1 MYLLEKVKRFL
12 SYRDAISF
20 YKPIFSI
27 EGGVNVALG
36 LHFLDFSKSGFLF
49 FFNNNLKS

>member
-36 LHFLDFSKSGFLF
+36 LYFIDFLSQIFISLEQQP
-49 FFNNNLKS
+49 

>member
-20 YKPIFSI
+20 YKPIFSY
-27 EGGVNVALG
+27 GGG
-36 LHFLDFSKSGFLF
+36 KYGFKSTF
-49 FFNNNLKS
+49 